1 MCRSQLEN
9 PGRAGGHEGVSHRNS
24 EGQRK
29 NVTSGLMRDAG
40 DHPESKWNN
49 SGKGDARLLTAMEM
63 RIRRSLIN

>member
-1 MCRSQLEN
+1 MRV
-9 PGRAGGHEGVSHRNS
+9 GHRNS

-29 NVTSGLMRDAG
+29 NVTTGLIRDAG

-49 SGKGDARLLTAMEM
+49 SGKGDARLLTAMEI